1 MVVFPTGRETGRDR
15 NHVEL
20 IACGGTGGL
29 MKCWADAGSSARIWA
44 TTVRGPDV
52 FAPPVSLSLPVV
64 FLLTF
69 FSLSVSALND
79 LIKVEA

>member
-1 MVVFPTGRETGRDR
+1 
-15 NHVEL
+15 
-20 IACGGTGGL
+20 
-29 MKCWADAGSSARIWA
+29 MKCWADAGSYARIWA